1 MPPKLAPVL
10 VGSAVRS
17 GPRDIPSLAA
27 PVQVRADRV
36 GPRREQVLLREGPL
50 PGRAHSS
57 DGRAPADG
65 RKVQSEAPDLC
76 RRRHTGRGEA
86 WTQTCT
92 LYPQERREGP
102 GGPSARPRDPLGVTL
117 LLRPFLAPVDLVSPA
132 TPLPGP
138 RAASHQPQPPRP
150 QQRKLVARVC
160 GHGGR
165 SGALSSTSVPRVS
178 DPCSSPSREPF
189 TRGLRTSTSGSAPES
204 VPTP

>member
-1 MPPKLAPVL
+1 MRGMPPNLAPVL
-10 VGSAVRS
+10 VRS
-17 GPRDIPSLAA
+17 GPRDILSVAE

-36 GPRREQVLLREGPL
+36 GPRREQVLSREGPL

-65 RKVQSEAPDLC
+65 QKVLPEAPDLC

-86 WTQTCT
+86 WTRTRT

-102 GGPSARPRDPLGVTL
+102 GEPSARPRDPLGATL
-117 LLRPFLAPVDLVSPA
+117 LLRPLLAPVDLVLPA
-132 TPLPGP
+132 APLQGP

-150 QQRKLVARVC
+150 QEPKLVARVR

-178 DPCSSPSREPF
+178 DPCSSPSQEPF
-189 TRGLRTSTSGSAPES
+189 SRGLRTSTSGSAPES